1 MNLER
6 NFTLTNM
13 LANIPI
19 GQQIG
24 GCIWNLFLI
33 ALGAYIVWRWP
44 NKLQSQVQAG
54 KLSEAKAKEQLK
66 KFSPR
71 LGYLVIIVGI
81 VCLVRDFIQ

>member
-1 MNLER
+1 MKA
-6 NFTLTNM
+6 LTQSWSLI

-24 GCIWNLFLI
+24 GSIWNLFLI
-33 ALGAYIVWRWP
+33 ALGVNLVWLWP

-54 KLSEAKAKEQLK
+54 KLSEAQAKEKLK

-81 VCLVRDFIQ
+81 VCLVKDFIQ